1 MSRRT
6 NEILKQIGL
15 QIFLLVVLA
24 IVLFPL
30 LWVFSMALD
39 PRNIDKPLD
48 LTLIPPGASFAA
60 FKRVLFEPYRL
71 LCSDPG
77 NDASCMTFW
86 RLVKNSLIVALG
98 TSVLA
103 VVLGSTAAYAFSRFE
118 FIGRKAGMLGFIVLL
133 MLPASATL
141 ATLFV
146 LLSAIQIG
154 IPEVPLAVYGLGL
167 LASSWA
173 LFFVWNMDMG
183 ISRNWVKSVR
193 QVILAIL
200 AVTTVG
206 ILAWS
211 LYLLALFG
219 RIGNHMPA
227 SLIWIVAM
235 AALGALLFL
244 GSRRLL
250 TDPRPVSQVV
260 LGVGIAAIVIAVL
273 MVALP
278 ALGKASRAESLR
290 LTLYGLMLAYGSG
303 TLPFAI
309 WNLKGYFDT
318 VPKEL
323 EEAALI
329 DGASMTQTFVRIIM
343 PLSVPALAVTV
354 LFAFMSGWTEF
365 ILAWTFLEDPSRFT
379 LAMALRSMQGQFA
392 TPWSDFSALSI
403 VMSIPIILIFFALQ
417 RYLVSGL
424 TVGGV
429 KG

>member
-6 NEILKQIGL
+6 KEILRQIGL
-15 QIFLLVVLA
+15 QIFLLVVLL

-48 LTLIPPGASFAA
+48 LTLVPPGASFAA
-60 FKRVLFEPYRL
+60 FDRVLFKPFKL
-71 LCSDPG
+71 LCSNPTDL
-77 NDASCMTFW
+77 STCMTFW
-86 RLVKNSLIVALG
+86 GLLKNSLIVALG
-98 TSVLA
+98 TSVIA
-103 VVLGSTAAYAFSRFE
+103 VILGSTAAYAFSRFQ
-118 FIGRKAGMLGFIVLL
+118 FIGRRAGMLGFIVLL

-146 LLSAIQIG
+146 LLSAIQVG
-154 IPEVPLAVYGLGL
+154 IPKLPLAAYALAL
-167 LASSWA
+167 LVSGWA
-173 LFFVWNMDMG
+173 LWFVWNADVNRRRAV
-183 ISRNWVKSVR
+183 IYWLRWASVA
-193 QVILAIL
+193 VL
-200 AVTTVG
+200 AVATVALLG
-206 ILAWS
+206 WS
-211 LYLLALFG
+211 LFLLAQFSRVSTHL
-219 RIGNHMPA
+219 IG
-227 SLIWIVAM
+227 SLIWIGVALVLGVFFF
-235 AALGALLFL
+235 LGA
-244 GSRRLL
+244 RRLL
-250 TDPRPVSQVV
+250 TEPRPLTQVV
-260 LGVGIAAIVIAVL
+260 LGIAIASLMLCVL
-273 MVALP
+273 MLALP
-278 ALGKASRAESLR
+278 ALGREAKPQSLR
-290 LTLYGLMLAYGSG
+290 LTLIGLMLAYGSG

-323 EEAALI
+323 EEAAVI
-329 DGASMTQTFVRIIM
+329 DGASMAQTFVQVIM

-365 ILAWTFLEDPSRFT
+365 ILAWTFLENPSRFT

-403 VMSIPIILIFFALQ
+403 VMSIPIILLFFLLQ